1 MHVISQSALRKFW
14 EKYPDAETSLR
25 YWYKLATTAEW
36 SNLAEV
42 KAVFSSADRVGNFTV
57 FNIRGNSDRLIAFID
72 YEYRP
77 KKNFIRSVLT
87 HKEYDEDKWKKD
99 PWYE

>member
-1 MHVISQSALRKFW
+1 MDSFLCNINQLYCESWL
-14 EKYPDAETSLR
+14 TSLR
-25 YWYKLATTAEW
+25 SWYKIATTAEW

-57 FNIRGNSDRLIAFID
+57 FNIRGNNYRLITFID

-77 KKNFIRSVLT
+77 KKVFIRAVLT
-87 HKEYDEDKWKKD
+87 HEEYDEDKWKKD
-99 PWYE
+99 PWYQ

>member
-1 MHVISQSALRKFW
+1 M
-14 EKYPDAETSLR
+14 TSLR
-25 YWYKLATTAEW
+25 SWYKIATTAEW

-57 FNIRGNSDRLIAFID
+57 FNIRGNNYRLITFID

-77 KKNFIRSVLT
+77 KKVFIRAVLT
-87 HKEYDEDKWKKD
+87 HEEYDEDKWKKD
-99 PWYE
+99 PWYQ

>member
-25 YWYKLATTAEW
+25 SWYKLATTAEW

-42 KAVFSSADRVGNFTV
+42 KAVFSSADKVDNFTV
-57 FNIRGNSDRLIAFID
+57 FNIRGNNYRLITFID

-77 KKNFIRSVLT
+77 KKFFICSVLT
-87 HKEYDEDKWKKD
+87 HEEYDEDKWKKD
-99 PWYE
+99 SWYE

>member
-14 EKYPDAETSLR
+14 EKHPDAETSLR
-25 YWYKLATTAEW
+25 YWYKIATIAEW

-42 KAVFSSADRVGNFTV
+42 KSVFSSADRVGNFTV
-57 FNIRGNSDRLIAFID
+57 FNIRGNNYRLITFID
-72 YEYRP
+72 YEFKP
-77 KKNFIRSVLT
+77 KKFFIRAVLT
-87 HKEYDEDKWKKD
+87 HEEYDEDKWKKD

>member
-1 MHVISQSALRKFW
+1 MHVISQSALKKFW

-25 YWYKLATTAEW
+25 SWFKRATTAQW

-42 KAVFSSADRVGNFTV
+42 KAVFSSADIVGKFTV
-57 FNIRGNSDRLIAFID
+57 FNIKGNNYRLITFID

-87 HKEYDEDKWKKD
+87 HEEYDEDKWKKD
-99 PWYE
+99 SWYE

>member
-1 MHVISQSALRKFW
+1 MHVISESRLKKFW
-14 EKYPDAETSLR
+14 EKYPDAKTSLR
-25 YWYKLATTAEW
+25 SWYKTATIAQW

-42 KAVFSSADRVGNFTV
+42 KGVFSSADIVGNFTV
-57 FNIRGNSDRLIAFID
+57 FNIRGNNYRLITFID

-77 KKNFIRSVLT
+77 KTIFIRYVLT
-87 HKEYDEDKWKKD
+87 HEEYDEDKWKKD